1 MAADVNPK
9 LPTTRLWARLK
20 GAAFLTVVGVAV
32 VVSMFGWLGGL
43 ALAVIDLCE
52 IFFVS

>member
-1 MAADVNPK
+1 MAADVPPK
-9 LPTTRLWARLK
+9 LPTTRFWTRLK

-43 ALAVIDLCE
+43 ALVALDLCE